1 MEIKTILVDDE
12 ILAMRL
18 FELECARFEDI
29 RIIAKFESPVKAI
42 AYAEEHDVDMAILDI
57 EMPEM
62 NGIDLALQI
71 KKEEPQEFAAVRPL
85 LETLTGPT
93 GREQVILGEL
103 LGTKSEAQDILNTPG
118 FGLYDTTKE
127 WLLPP
132 VEVDEKQSVKL
143 FAGGE
148 DACIQIL
155 ERLNSLIEEKK
166 ELEYKTAWGV
176 EMLLGTKLDN
186 CRWIDLGS
194 RKAIMSPPV

>member
-1 MEIKTILVDDE
+1 MEN
-12 ILAMRL
+12 
-18 FELECARFEDI
+18 FW
-29 RIIAKFESPVKAI
+29 
-42 AYAEEHDVDMAILDI
+42 
-57 EMPEM
+57 
-62 NGIDLALQI
+62 
-71 KKEEPQEFAAVRPL
+71 
-85 LETLTGPT
+85 
-93 GREQVILGEL
+93 EQ
-103 LGTKSEAQDILNTPG
+103 KSEAQDILNTPG

-155 ERLNSLIEEKK
+155 ERLNSLIEEKN

-186 CRWIDLGS
+186 CRWIHGDPGGRAVRCPAVSGTVGRLLQE
-194 RKAIMSPPV
+194 RD

>member
-1 MEIKTILVDDE
+1 MGAL
-12 ILAMRL
+12 
-18 FELECARFEDI
+18 
-29 RIIAKFESPVKAI
+29 
-42 AYAEEHDVDMAILDI
+42 
-57 EMPEM
+57 
-62 NGIDLALQI
+62 DLALQI

-155 ERLNSLIEEKK
+155 ERLNSLIEEKN

-186 CRWIDLGS
+186 CRWIHGDPEAEPLDALPFL
-194 RKAIMSPPV
+194 RKESGAVQESVRQRAFEKTAV